1 MTDRSY
7 SFLSS
12 QTKTYFDTLHENDQ
26 KGGVYE
32 YVVQGKHGNLS
43 HKSLGGCINILP
55 DLLYK
60 GDYSYFVTLNSYRK
74 PKNDKKSIRN
84 NKDLWGLDCIMIDID
99 GDCDLCGKEP
109 ELIENLSW
117 FWKEK
122 KLLPEPN
129 LYSFTGGGGIHLYYT
144 FQRLPKNMANS
155 INNLKKLFANAFEE
169 LDKAYGVFPYITNTQ
184 GKTITYKVD
193 KRCLDSQRYDRIPGS
208 VNPKTGNTCVCFK
221 TEAPRYTLQEL
232 YAFAEEFKKEKKK
245 TPKKQKTTIK
255 TSKRIPLARVFNKR
269 IKGLFALQKNGKD
282 FQGCREYALFILASS
297 ARQLGYSYEETSA
310 LLNKF
315 NNGFEVPLRACEL
328 NAILRKN
335 KVYKFTN
342 EYIKNVLNISEEEE
356 KYLFSEKRPGDRKE
370 RTFNNR
376 VNIAKLVIKGKTISE
391 IAKLLGVSESLVKRV
406 RCDIKRLGGFIKW
419 AGACDKKKIK
429 KIIENLL
436 IKFKNNELNRFFSAA
451 VSELSSF
458 ATEGSFCNVYN
469 ILCKSNKQGLPLG
482 ENARRQKKLLKC
494 TET

>member
-1 MTDRSY
+1 MTEKSY
-7 SFLSS
+7 GFLCE
-12 QTKTYFDTLHENDQ
+12 QTKTYFDTLHVSDQ

-32 YVVQGKHGNLS
+32 YVVQGKFGNLH
-43 HKSLGGCINILP
+43 HKSLGGCINVLP

-74 PKNDKKSIRN
+74 PENDKKSIRN

-99 GDCDLCGKEP
+99 GGCELCGKES

-155 INNLKKLFANAFEE
+155 INNLKKLFASAFEE
-169 LDKAYGVFPYITNTQ
+169 LNKAYGVFPYAVNSE
-184 GKTITYKVD
+184 GKIITYKVD
-193 KRCLDSQRYDRIPGS
+193 KKCFDSQRYDRVPGS
-208 VNPKTGNTCVCFK
+208 VNPKTGNLCICFK
-221 TEAPRYTLQEL
+221 TEAERYSLEDL
-232 YAFAEEFKKEKKK
+232 YTFAEEFKVEKKK
-245 TPKKQKTTIK
+245 VKKSTKIK
-255 TSKRIPLARVFNKR
+255 KINKKIPLVRVFNRR
-269 IKGLFALQKNGKD
+269 IEGLFALQKNGKD

-297 ARQLGYSYEETSA
+297 ARQLGYSDERATA
-310 LLNKF
+310 LLHKF
-315 NNGFEVPLRACEL
+315 NNGFKVPLRACEV
-328 NAILRKN
+328 NAILRK
-335 KVYKFTN
+335 KKTYRFTN
-342 EYIKNVLNISEEEE
+342 EYIKNVLNVTEEEE
-356 KYLFSEKRPGDRKE
+356 KYLFSKKRPGDRKE

-391 IAKLLGVSESLVKRV
+391 ISKQLGVSQSLVKRV
-406 RCDIKRLGGFIKW
+406 RCEIKKLGGFIRW

-451 VSELSSF
+451 ISELYSF
-458 ATEGSFCNVYN
+458 AAEGSFCNVYN
-469 ILCKSNKQGLPLG
+469 ILCKSNCQGFSLG
-482 ENARRQKKLLKC
+482 KKKRLQEQ
-494 TET
+494 T